1 MAAQANPPE
10 PMEGFK
16 EREIYYSFG
25 DDGLTATVDAN
36 GFLLQMSR
44 YFPDREHN
52 TGYCVDAP
60 DTDEPFLVASRI
72 QQLYARA
79 TGTYSPVS
87 IGPSIDFELDLI
99 DPQPPEFTHDRWP
112 NFVSISEEGV
122 ILSTQY
128 LVSDH
133 TLFRTWELDYIHSD
147 LPRNIP
153 SITAA
158 KDLLIRNLDFV
169 SWSNE
174 FNNQKED
181 DETYETKI
189 LAEGESLMRRHI
201 DSDNPS
207 NSVAL
212 FSSVFH
218 DEEYVNFTKVEDGF
232 QLIWS
237 EKCASTFR
245 ETGRFKIT
253 TAYTLECEP
262 AEDLPKIPPVSPKKF
277 TSSRERLDNCDYK
290 PVKFADDLHL
300 DFTLRRNLEHIL
312 SVCSIPVTKR
322 GDQAI
327 ALTCGDFD
335 GHRIATAASFYSFQF
350 LLQALRYLKSKG
362 CGCEP
367 LGESSVK
374 VPSKGADKPSEEPL
388 KNPVAESSSR
398 MAASLSS
405 GMSHEAAKTPDRKTC
420 YVCDMLP
427 RIKKTCRGHLTL
439 LFKKASRN
447 NHQSDDHQ
455 FGPNHWVSGKK
466 IENNGYLP
474 EKCLTDTPFHII
486 KVGDFYKFYKEHE
499 DVDIAT
505 AAEFPKYMGI
515 SLEDIQP
522 VIDSWI
528 ADIDRQNKMGLYAFP
543 SHKKEHYQTFY
554 VTDHAFIWRAIKSAE
569 DLGFQSRL
577 RILPTNRT
585 QGEIKKSQSRKSQSA
600 SHEPARRSYSSLIV
614 QQNIQRRFTTENP
627 ITKKRMIAVS
637 RSPVENRFLLRNRDA
652 SLFYAMDLGL
662 FDKTTTEK
670 GHTHWTEKVIGVW
683 NNTIDCQ
690 AQHEGRDD
698 TGWSEPLR
706 FALAFIVARYGIS
719 MNTRS
724 RDEILDR
731 SKTVLLQS
739 VYSNGLFPGALD
751 ESHEPLMYQA
761 ERDRDTYWGITF
773 EIPYILWVYNAENPI
788 SQSHPDA
795 IHSKQSHE
803 GPSQTVPHIH
813 CHSCEGIC
821 QKQLSDKQHIGPLVP
836 LMKQSNPFNHVVYQE
851 NIVELS
857 DEWLYNKP
865 SFFRNSSTEQSVAP
879 SMGSDQGSRLR
890 SGTNTDLDG
899 FRNEESWRHNYE
911 NGKSVGGIVID
922 IPKSKKAKTTSK
934 NPGIYFTYVLLHT
947 TREVEKIMECERTQ
961 EKAKKRFW
969 YFRSSAL
976 DPEGMCLHS
985 FNAPS
990 SSSPLSFSIFT
1001 DDPGQFLE
1009 RHLSFEKSFFEDTVP
1024 VLNSW
1029 TTELQLSCFTLMDR
1043 RSVVE
1048 RQSELYQ
1055 FPEFANG
1062 DTSKSLYM
1070 AAMSF
1075 RFEGDFFDRYWT
1087 CHFLETNPRK
1097 DIIDSDVRYRVNCI
1111 LQRHSNAAHQN
1122 EGPKLSEADRQ
1133 KEPWRQRRCLE
1144 LLLFDSMIS
1153 QMHKQA
1159 QEILEE
1165 AKRVIK
1171 NKGSHDKSPCIHDD
1185 PNKMHYRDF
1194 RGANTR
1200 YQKVQEILQ
1209 ALEGDL
1215 VWNLSKVDLWLG
1227 REKERQ
1233 TERPRWTLNDES
1245 RYRGVI
1251 AKLSSSNTRRI
1262 EDLRYIRT
1270 DISNYNDS
1278 ITRKL
1283 EMIRAGIDQRRAHD
1297 TQVFTYV
1304 TVVFLP
1310 LGFATGVFSM
1320 SEAPTNRTLYSMIAT
1335 AAVAFVVIS
1344 LMLGLVYM
1352 GLSAKEVQ
1360 EKLISGYRL
1369 VSRETIRPRR
1379 ERLDEEQPQD
1389 PGRIVGRSPG
1399 RSQSE

>member
-1 MAAQANPPE
+1 MAQANPPD
-10 PMEGFK
+10 PMETFK

-25 DDGLTATVDAN
+25 DDGFTATVDTT
-36 GFLLQMSR
+36 GFLLQISR

-60 DTDEPFLVASRI
+60 GTDEPFFVAARI

-79 TGTYSPVS
+79 TDTYNSDT
-87 IGPSIDFELDLI
+87 IEPSGNFEFELKDTE
-99 DPQPPEFTHDRWP
+99 PPKFTHDRWP
-112 NFVSISEEGV
+112 NVISTTEEGV
-122 ILSTQY
+122 TLRTQY
-128 LVSDH
+128 LVSDY
-133 TLFRTWELDYIHSD
+133 TLFQTWELDYSHSN
-147 LPRNIP
+147 LTRNIA
-153 SITAA
+153 SIKAA
-158 KDLLIRNLDFV
+158 KGLLIRKLDFAN
-169 SWSNE
+169 WPND

-189 LAEGESLMRRHI
+189 LAEGKSLMRRHI
-201 DSDNPS
+201 DSGNPS

-218 DEEYVNFTKVEDGF
+218 DEEYLKFEKVEDDF

-237 EKCASTFR
+237 EKSASTFR

-262 AEDLPKIPPVSPKKF
+262 AEDLPKIPPVSPQKF
-277 TSSRERLDNCDYK
+277 IGSRKRLDDCDYK
-290 PVKFADDLHL
+290 PIKFADDPHL

-312 SVCSIPVTKR
+312 SVCSIPVTKQ

-327 ALTCGDFD
+327 ALTCGVMV
-335 GHRIATAASFYSFQF
+335 IALLPRQVCNYSFQF
-350 LLQALRYLKSKG
+350 LLQALRFLKSKDCR
-362 CGCEP
+362 CGTRD
-367 LGESSVK
+367 ESLVK
-374 VPSKGADKPSEEPL
+374 VPSKGTHKPSEEL
-388 KNPVAESSSR
+388 LSNTAAESSSR
-398 MAASLSS
+398 MVASLPS
-405 GMSHEAAKTPDRKTC
+405 GLSHEAAKMPDQKTC
-420 YVCDMLP
+420 YVCEMLR
-427 RIKKTCRGHLTL
+427 RIKKTCRGHLIW
-439 LFKKASRN
+439 LFKKASF
-447 NHQSDDHQ
+447 DDHE
-455 FGPNHWVSGKK
+455 FGPNYWVSGKK
-466 IENNGYLP
+466 IKNNGYLP

-486 KVGDFYKFYKEHE
+486 KVGEFYKFYKEHE

-528 ADIDRQNKMGLYAFP
+528 ADIDKQNRMGLYAFP
-543 SHKKEHYQTFY
+543 SHKKENYQTFY

-577 RILPTNRT
+577 RIPPTNRT

-600 SHEPARRSYSSLIV
+600 SHEPTRRSYSSLVV

-627 ITKKRMIAVS
+627 INKKRMIAVS

-662 FDKTTTEK
+662 FDKSTTK
-670 GHTHWTEKVIGVW
+670 KDHASWREKVIDVW
-683 NNTIDCQ
+683 NNTLDCQ
-690 AQHEGRDD
+690 AQHEDRDD

-706 FALAFIVARYGIS
+706 FALSFIVARYGIR
-719 MNTRS
+719 MNTRT
-724 RDEILDR
+724 RDEMSAY

-739 VYSNGLFPGALD
+739 AYCSGLFPGALD
-751 ESHEPLMYQA
+751 QGHEPVMYQA
-761 ERDRDTYWGITF
+761 EHDRDTYWGITF
-773 EIPYILWVYNAENPI
+773 EIPYILWVYNAKDPKFQGP
-788 SQSHPDA
+788 SDA
-795 IHSKQSHE
+795 THSEQSHE
-803 GPSQTVPHIH
+803 RPSQTVPHTY
-813 CHSCEGIC
+813 CHSCEGILK
-821 QKQLSDKQHIGPLVP
+821 KQLSGNQHVGPLVL
-836 LMKQSNPFNHVVYQE
+836 LMKRSQPFNNVVYQE

-865 SFFRNSSTEQSVAP
+865 SFFGNFLTEQSVAP
-879 SMGSDQGSRLR
+879 PMGSDQGSPLR
-890 SGTNTDLDG
+890 SGTNADLDG
-899 FRNEESWRHNYE
+899 FTNEESWRHNDWK
-911 NGKSVGGIVID
+911 GKADGDIVID
-922 IPKSKKAKTTSK
+922 IPKSKKTKTTSK
-934 NPGIYFTYVLLHT
+934 NPRIYFTYVLLHT
-947 TREVEKIMECERTQ
+947 VGEVKKIMERERTQ

-969 YFRSSAL
+969 YFRSSTL

-990 SSSPLSFSIFT
+990 SSLPLSFSIFANEP
-1001 DDPGQFLE
+1001 DQFMK
-1009 RHLSFEKSFFEDTVP
+1009 RHLSSKSFLEDTVP

-1029 TTELQLSCFTLMDR
+1029 ITELQLSCFTLMDR
-1043 RSVVE
+1043 VSGVE
-1048 RQSELYQ
+1048 RNFEIYQ
-1055 FPEFANG
+1055 FPAFANG
-1062 DTSKSLYM
+1062 DIGKSLCM
-1070 AAMSF
+1070 SMMSF

-1087 CHFLETNPRK
+1087 CHFLETTPRK

-1111 LQRHSNAAHQN
+1111 LQRHPNAAHPN
-1122 EGPKLSEADRQ
+1122 EGPRLSEADRQ

-1144 LLLFDSMIS
+1144 LLLFDSIIS

-1171 NKGSHDKSPCIHDD
+1171 NKGSHDNSPCIHDD
-1185 PNKMHYRDF
+1185 PNKMRYRDF

-1215 VWNLSKVDLWLG
+1215 VWNLSKVDLWLN

-1262 EDLRYIRT
+1262 QDLRYIRT

-1278 ITRKL
+1278 ITTKL

-1335 AAVAFVVIS
+1335 AAVVFVVIS
-1344 LMLGLVYM
+1344 LMLALVYM

-1360 EKLISGYRL
+1360 EKLVSGYK
-1369 VSRETIRPRR
+1369 VVARETFRPRR

-1389 PGRIVGRSPG
+1389 PGRIAGRSREG
-1399 RSQSE
+1399 SQCE

>member
-52 TGYCVDAP
+52 TGYCIDAP
-60 DTDEPFLVASRI
+60 DTDKPFLVASRI

-174 FNNQKED
+174 FNNQKEG

-335 GHRIATAASFYSFQF
+335 GHRIATAASFFFYRLSGISNRKAADVSLWENLRSKCQDGRQSFE
-350 LLQALRYLKSKG
+350 R
-362 CGCEP
+362 
-367 LGESSVK
+367 
-374 VPSKGADKPSEEPL
+374 
-388 KNPVAESSSR
+388 
-398 MAASLSS
+398 
-405 GMSHEAAKTPDRKTC
+405 
-420 YVCDMLP
+420 
-427 RIKKTCRGHLTL
+427 
-439 LFKKASRN
+439 
-447 NHQSDDHQ
+447 
-455 FGPNHWVSGKK
+455 GKK

-585 QGEIKKSQSRKSQSA
+585 QGEIKKSQSR
-600 SHEPARRSYSSLIV
+600 
-614 QQNIQRRFTTENP
+614 
-627 ITKKRMIAVS
+627 
-637 RSPVENRFLLRNRDA
+637 
-652 SLFYAMDLGL
+652 
-662 FDKTTTEK
+662 
-670 GHTHWTEKVIGVW
+670 
-683 NNTIDCQ
+683 
-690 AQHEGRDD
+690 
-698 TGWSEPLR
+698 
-706 FALAFIVARYGIS
+706 
-719 MNTRS
+719 
-724 RDEILDR
+724 
-731 SKTVLLQS
+731 
-739 VYSNGLFPGALD
+739 ALD

-773 EIPYILWVYNAENPI
+773 EIPYILWVYNAENPT

-947 TREVEKIMECERTQ
+947 TREVEKIMEC
-961 EKAKKRFW
+961 K
-969 YFRSSAL
+969 
-976 DPEGMCLHS
+976 
-985 FNAPS
+985 
-990 SSSPLSFSIFT
+990 
-1001 DDPGQFLE
+1001 
-1009 RHLSFEKSFFEDTVP
+1009 
-1024 VLNSW
+1024 
-1029 TTELQLSCFTLMDR
+1029 
-1043 RSVVE
+1043 
-1048 RQSELYQ
+1048 
-1055 FPEFANG
+1055 
-1062 DTSKSLYM
+1062 
-1070 AAMSF
+1070 
-1075 RFEGDFFDRYWT
+1075 
-1087 CHFLETNPRK
+1087 
-1097 DIIDSDVRYRVNCI
+1097 
-1111 LQRHSNAAHQN
+1111 
-1122 EGPKLSEADRQ
+1122 
-1133 KEPWRQRRCLE
+1133 
-1144 LLLFDSMIS
+1144 
-1153 QMHKQA
+1153 
-1159 QEILEE
+1159 
-1165 AKRVIK
+1165 
-1171 NKGSHDKSPCIHDD
+1171 
-1185 PNKMHYRDF
+1185 
-1194 RGANTR
+1194 
-1200 YQKVQEILQ
+1200 
-1209 ALEGDL
+1209 
-1215 VWNLSKVDLWLG
+1215 
-1227 REKERQ
+1227 
-1233 TERPRWTLNDES
+1233 
-1245 RYRGVI
+1245 
-1251 AKLSSSNTRRI
+1251 
-1262 EDLRYIRT
+1262 
-1270 DISNYNDS
+1270 
-1278 ITRKL
+1278 
-1283 EMIRAGIDQRRAHD
+1283 
-1297 TQVFTYV
+1297 
-1304 TVVFLP
+1304 
-1310 LGFATGVFSM
+1310 
-1320 SEAPTNRTLYSMIAT
+1320 
-1335 AAVAFVVIS
+1335 
-1344 LMLGLVYM
+1344 
-1352 GLSAKEVQ
+1352 
-1360 EKLISGYRL
+1360 
-1369 VSRETIRPRR
+1369 
-1379 ERLDEEQPQD
+1379 
-1389 PGRIVGRSPG
+1389 
-1399 RSQSE
+1399 